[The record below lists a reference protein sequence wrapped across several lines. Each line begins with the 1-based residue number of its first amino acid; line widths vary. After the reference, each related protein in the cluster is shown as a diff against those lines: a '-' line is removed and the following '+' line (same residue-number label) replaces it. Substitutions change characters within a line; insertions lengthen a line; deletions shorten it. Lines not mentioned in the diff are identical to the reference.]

1 MNDQINS
8 NIIEAAFPEW
18 TLEIHEQLPSTN
30 QYMMQNAATIKT
42 PAVVVAEQQT
52 EGRGRDGNS
61 WWSDRTS
68 LTFSVMISPGK
79 YGFDRSQQQLFSL
92 ITAALVR
99 ESIMTS
105 GDIDGSRVQLKWPND
120 IYLDGKKVCGILLEQ
135 PGTPN
140 DVIVIGI
147 GLNVNNSFFYAS
159 DEIREKAI
167 SIRDASTEDIRLT
180 TVLFSIIANFEDIFE
195 DEERREDY
203 FPFAWEEHHLLD
215 QKMVTIDQSGKK
227 ITGRCE
233 GIDESGAM
241 LLRDMHGL
249 HQIHSA
255 VIVSWE

>member
-1 MNDQINS
+1 MDDQINTV
-8 NIIEAAFPEW
+8 IIEAAFPEW

-30 QYMMQNAATIKT
+30 QYMMQNAAKIKT

-68 LTFSVMISPGK
+68 LTFSMMISPEK
-79 YGFDRSQQQLFSL
+79 HGFDRSQQPLFSL

-99 ESIMTS
+99 DSIMTS

-167 SIRDASTEDIRLT
+167 SIRDASTENLRLT
-180 TVLFSIIANFEDIFE
+180 TVLFSIMANFEDMFE
-195 DEERREDY
+195 DEQRKEEY
-203 FPFAWEEHHLLD
+203 FPLAWEEHHLLD

-233 GIDESGAM
+233 GIDESGAL
-241 LLRDMHGL
+241 LLRDMYGL